1 MIFWVIILVLVLI
14 ALLGAPLFAVF
25 GAFVLFA
32 FNAIH
37 TDTSVI
43 IISLYQI
50 ADTPILVAIPLFVF
64 GGYVLAESKAPQRM
78 VALTQALIG
87 WMRGGLA
94 IVTLVTCAVFTS
106 FTGASGVTIIAL
118 GGILYPILLK
128 EKYPEKFSMGLVT
141 ASGSIGLL
149 FPPSL
154 PVILY
159 GIVTRVS
166 IDQLFLAGLIPGVLF
181 IVVLSLYCIKTGIT
195 ERIPTVPFSWRNLAK
210 AAKDA
215 AWEIPLPF
223 LIIGGIYGGYFT
235 ATEAAAVT
243 AFYVFVVEVFI
254 YRDLHIFKDVPRVV
268 KQSMMLVGAE
278 LAILGIAFAL
288 TNYFIDQ
295 QVPQKLFQMIQST
308 ITSQTKFLLVLN
320 GFLLIVGMTM
330 EMFPAIL
337 VVVPLIL
344 PIAQEFGVNPLHL
357 GIIFLTNMEVAYLTP
372 PFGLNLF
379 LSSLR
384 FNRRVFSIAR
394 SVFVFI
400 LLEFVALLL
409 ITYVP
414 ELSLWL
420 VNAQAGGR

>member
-1 MIFWVIILVLVLI
+1 MIFWLVLLLLIII

-32 FNAIH
+32 FSVINA
-37 TDTSVI
+37 DTSVI

-64 GGYVLAESKAPQRM
+64 GGYVLAESKAPQRV
-78 VALTQALIG
+78 VALFQAMFG

-94 IVTLVTCAVFTS
+94 IVTLVACALFTS

-159 GIVTRVS
+159 GLVTRVS
-166 IDQLFLAGLIPGVLF
+166 IDQLFIAGLIPGILF
-181 IVVLSLYCIKTGIT
+181 ILVLSFYSVKVGVS
-195 ERIPTVPFSWRNLAK
+195 ERVPKIPFSWSNVAR
-210 AAKDA
+210 AARDA

-223 LIIGGIYGGYFT
+223 LVVGGIDGGYFT

-254 YRDLHIFKDVPRVV
+254 YRDLHIFRDIPRVV
-268 KQSMMLVGAE
+268 KNSMILVGAE
-278 LAILGIAFAL
+278 MAILGIAFAL
-288 TNYFIDQ
+288 TNYFVDQ
-295 QVPQKLFQMIQST
+295 QVPQMLLAMVQSA
-308 ITSQTKFLLVLN
+308 ITSQTKFLLILN

-344 PIAQEFGVNPLHL
+344 PIAQEFHVNPLHL

-384 FNRRVFSIAR
+384 FGRPVFNIAR
-394 SVFVFI
+394 SVGIFI
-400 LLEFVALLL
+400 LLEFIALFL
-409 ITYVP
+409 ITYIP

-420 VNAQAGGR
+420 VNMRGPH

>member
-1 MIFWVIILVLVLI
+1 MIFWIILLLLVVI

-32 FNAIH
+32 FAAIH
-37 TDTSVI
+37 VDTSVI

-50 ADTPILVAIPLFVF
+50 ADTPLLVAIPLFVF
-64 GGYVLAESKAPQRM
+64 AGYILAESKAPQRL
-78 VALTQALIG
+78 VALSQAFLG

-94 IVTLVTCAVFTS
+94 IVTLVACAFFTS

-159 GIVTRVS
+159 GIVAKVS
-166 IDQLFLAGLIPGVLF
+166 IDKLFVAGVIPGVLF
-181 IVVLSLYCIKTGIT
+181 ILVLSFYSVRTGIT
-195 ERIPTVPFSWRNLAK
+195 QKIPKVPFSWRNVAS
-210 AAKDA
+210 ACRAA

-223 LIIGGIYGGYFT
+223 VVIGGIYGGYFT

-254 YRDLHIFKDVPRVV
+254 YRDLHIFRDVPRVI
-268 KQSMMLVGAE
+268 KQSMVLVGAE
-278 LAILGIAFAL
+278 LAVLGLAFAL
-288 TNYFIDQ
+288 TNYFVDQ
-295 QVPQKLFQMIQST
+295 QIPQKLLQMVQST

-320 GFLLIVGMTM
+320 GFLLVVGMTM

-344 PIAQEFGVNPLHL
+344 PIAREFHVNELHL

-394 SVFVFI
+394 SVLIFI
-400 LLEFVALLL
+400 LLEFIALLL

-420 VNAQAGGR
+420 VNQP

>member
-1 MIFWVIILVLVLI
+1 MIFWIVILLLVII

-32 FNAIH
+32 FNVINL
-37 TDTSVI
+37 DTSVI

-50 ADTPILVAIPLFVF
+50 AETPILVAIPLFVF

-78 VALTQALIG
+78 VALFQAMFG

-94 IVTLVTCAVFTS
+94 IVTLVTCALFTS

-159 GIVTRVS
+159 GLVTRVS
-166 IDQLFLAGLIPGVLF
+166 IDQLFIAGIIPGILF
-181 IVVLSLYCIKTGIT
+181 ILVLSFYSVKVGVSAKVPKI
-195 ERIPTVPFSWRNLAK
+195 PFSLRNVAH

-215 AWEIPLPF
+215 VWEIPLPF

-235 ATEAAAVT
+235 AIEAAAVT
-243 AFYVFVVEVFI
+243 AFYVLVVEVFV
-254 YRDLHIFKDVPRVV
+254 YRDLHIFRDVPRVV
-268 KQSMMLVGAE
+268 KESMTLVGAE
-278 LAILGIAFAL
+278 LAILGVAFAL

-295 QVPQKLFQMIQST
+295 QVPQKLLTMIQST
-308 ITSQTKFLLVLN
+308 ITSQTKFLLILN

-344 PIAQEFGVNPLHL
+344 PIAREFHVNDLHL

-384 FNRRVFSIAR
+384 FGKPVFSIAR
-394 SVFVFI
+394 SVLIFI
-400 LLEFVALLL
+400 MLEFIALFL

-420 VNAQAGGR
+420 VNLRYPQ

>member
-1 MIFWVIILVLVLI
+1 MIFWAVLLLLVLI

-25 GAFVLFA
+25 AAFVLFA
-32 FNAIH
+32 FSAIH
-37 TDTSVI
+37 IDTSVI

-50 ADTPILVAIPLFVF
+50 ADTPLLVAIPLFVF
-64 GGYVLAESKAPQRM
+64 AGYVLAESKAPQRL
-78 VALTQALIG
+78 VALSQAFFG

-94 IVTLVTCAVFTS
+94 IVTLVTCAFFTS

-159 GIVTRVS
+159 GIVAKVS
-166 IDQLFLAGLIPGVLF
+166 IDKLFVAGLIPGVLF
-181 IVVLSLYCIKTGIT
+181 ILVLSIYSVKTGIS
-195 ERIPTVPFSWRNLAK
+195 EKIPKIPFTWKHVVSASRASI
-210 AAKDA
+210 
-215 AWEIPLPF
+215 WEIPLPF
-223 LIIGGIYGGYFT
+223 VVVGGIYGGFFT

-254 YRDLHIFKDVPRVV
+254 YRDLHIFRDVPRVI
-268 KQSMMLVGAE
+268 KQSMVLVGAE
-278 LAILGIAFAL
+278 LAILGVAFAL
-288 TNYFIDQ
+288 TNYFVDQ
-295 QVPQKLFQMIQST
+295 QIPQKLLHMIQST
-308 ITSQTKFLLVLN
+308 ITSQTKFLLILN

-344 PIAQEFGVNPLHL
+344 PIAQEFNVNPLHL

-384 FNRRVFSIAR
+384 FNRPVFKIAR
-394 SVFVFI
+394 SVLVFI
-400 LLEFVALLL
+400 MLEFIALFL
-409 ITYVP
+409 ITYIP

-420 VNAQAGGR
+420 VNLSGTR

>member
-1 MIFWVIILVLVLI
+1 MIFWIILLLLVVI

-32 FNAIH
+32 FAAIH
-37 TDTSVI
+37 VDTSVI

-50 ADTPILVAIPLFVF
+50 ADTPLLVAIPLFVF
-64 GGYVLAESKAPQRM
+64 AGYILAESKAPQRL
-78 VALTQALIG
+78 VALSQAFLG

-94 IVTLVTCAVFTS
+94 IVTLVACAFFTS

-159 GIVTRVS
+159 GIVAKVS
-166 IDQLFLAGLIPGVLF
+166 IDKLFIAGVIPGVLF
-181 IVVLSLYCIKTGIT
+181 ILVLSFYSVRTGIT
-195 ERIPTVPFSWRNLAK
+195 QKIPKVPFSWRNVAS
-210 AAKDA
+210 ACRAA

-223 LIIGGIYGGYFT
+223 VVIGGIYGGYFT

-254 YRDLHIFKDVPRVV
+254 YRDLHIFRDVPRVI
-268 KQSMMLVGAE
+268 KQSMVLVGAE
-278 LAILGIAFAL
+278 LAVLGLAFAL
-288 TNYFIDQ
+288 TNYFVDQ
-295 QVPQKLFQMIQST
+295 QIPQKLLQMVQST

-320 GFLLIVGMTM
+320 GFLLVVGMTM

-344 PIAQEFGVNPLHL
+344 PIAREFHVNELHL

-394 SVFVFI
+394 SVLIFI
-400 LLEFVALLL
+400 LLEFIALLL

-420 VNAQAGGR
+420 VNQP

>member
-1 MIFWVIILVLVLI
+1 MIFWVIVVLLLLI

-32 FNAIH
+32 YTAISAN
-37 TDTSVI
+37 TSVI

-64 GGYVLAESKAPQRM
+64 AGYILAESKAPQRM
-78 VALTQALIG
+78 VALFQAFFG

-94 IVTLVTCAVFTS
+94 IVTLVACAIFTS

-141 ASGSIGLL
+141 ASGSVGLL

-159 GIVTRVS
+159 GLVTRVS
-166 IDQLFLAGLIPGVLF
+166 IDQLFLAGLIPGILF
-181 IVVLSLYCIKTGIT
+181 ILVLSFYSVKVGVGAK
-195 ERIPTVPFSWRNLAK
+195 VPKISFAWSNVWRATR
-210 AAKDA
+210 DA
-215 AWEIPLPF
+215 IWEIPLPF
-223 LIIGGIYGGYFT
+223 LIVGGIYGGYFT

-243 AFYVFVVEVFI
+243 AFYVLVVEVFI
-254 YRDLHIFKDVPRVV
+254 YRDIHVTRDLPRVV

-278 LAILGIAFAL
+278 MAILGIAFAL
-288 TNYFIDQ
+288 TNYFVDQ
-295 QVPQKLFQMIQST
+295 QVPQTLLALVQT
-308 ITSQTKFLLVLN
+308 AITSKTTFLLVLN

-344 PIAQEFGVNPLHL
+344 PIAQEFNVNPLHL

-384 FNRRVFSIAR
+384 FDRPVFSIAR
-394 SVFVFI
+394 SVLIFI
-400 LLEFVALLL
+400 LLEFVALFL
-409 ITYVP
+409 ITYIP

-420 VNAQAGGR
+420 VNLRAPQ

>member
-1 MIFWVIILVLVLI
+1 VSYWIVVFILVLI
-14 ALLGAPLFAVF
+14 ALFGAPLFTVF

-32 FNAIH
+32 FSAIDS
-37 TDTSVI
+37 DTSVI

-50 ADTPILVAIPLFVF
+50 AEISMLVAIPLFVF
-64 GGYVLAESKAPQRM
+64 GGYILAESKAPQRM
-78 VALTQALIG
+78 VALAQALFG

-94 IVTLVTCAVFTS
+94 IVTLVTCAIFTS

-159 GIVTRVS
+159 GIVAKVS
-166 IDQLFLAGLIPGVLF
+166 IDQLYLAGLIPGILF
-181 IVVLSLYCIKTGIT
+181 IVVLSTYCVKIGVT
-195 ERIPTVPFSWRNLAK
+195 EKVPKIPFTWRNVGK

-223 LIIGGIYGGYFT
+223 LVVGGIYGGYFT

-243 AFYVFVVEVFI
+243 AFYALVVEVFI
-254 YRDLHIFKDVPRVV
+254 YRDLHIFRDLPRVI
-268 KQSMMLVGAE
+268 KQSMLLVGATM
-278 LAILGIAFAL
+278 AILGIAFAL

-295 QVPQKLFQMIQST
+295 QIPQKLLEMIQTT

-344 PIAQEFGVNPLHL
+344 PIAQEYNVNPLHL

-384 FNRRVFSIAR
+384 FRKPVFSIAR
-394 SVFVFI
+394 SVLIFI
-400 LLEFVALLL
+400 VLEFVALLL
-409 ITYVP
+409 ITYIP

-420 VNAQAGGR
+420 VNARASH

>member
-1 MIFWVIILVLVLI
+1 VSYWIVVFILVLI
-14 ALLGAPLFAVF
+14 ALFGAPLFTVF

-32 FNAIH
+32 FSAIDS
-37 TDTSVI
+37 DTSVI

-50 ADTPILVAIPLFVF
+50 AEISMLVAIPLFVF
-64 GGYVLAESKAPQRM
+64 GGYILAESKAPQRM
-78 VALTQALIG
+78 VALAQALFG

-94 IVTLVTCAVFTS
+94 IVTLVTCAIFTS

-128 EKYPEKFSMGLVT
+128 EKYPERFSMGLVT

-159 GIVTRVS
+159 GIVTKVS
-166 IDQLFLAGLIPGVLF
+166 IDQLYLAGLIPGILF
-181 IVVLSLYCIKTGIT
+181 IVVLSLYSIKIGIT
-195 ERIPTVPFSWRNLAK
+195 KHVPKIPFSWRNIAK
-210 AAKDA
+210 ATRDA

-223 LIIGGIYGGYFT
+223 LVVGGIYGGYFT

-243 AFYVFVVEVFI
+243 AFYAFVVEVFI
-254 YRDLHIFKDVPRVV
+254 YRDLHIVKDIPRVI
-268 KQSMMLVGAE
+268 KQSMLLVGATM
-278 LAILGIAFAL
+278 AILGIAFAL

-295 QVPQKLFQMIQST
+295 QVPQKLLAMIQST

-344 PIAQEFGVNPLHL
+344 PIAQEFNVNPLHL

-384 FNRRVFSIAR
+384 FTKPVFNIAR
-394 SVFVFI
+394 SVLVFI
-400 LLEFVALLL
+400 VLEFVALLL
-409 ITYVP
+409 ITYIP

-420 VNAQAGGR
+420 VNLRASH

>member
-1 MIFWVIILVLVLI
+1 MSYWIVVFILVLI
-14 ALLGAPLFAVF
+14 ALFGAPLFTVF

-32 FNAIH
+32 FSAIDS
-37 TDTSVI
+37 DTSVI

-50 ADTPILVAIPLFVF
+50 AEISMLVAIPLFVF
-64 GGYVLAESKAPQRM
+64 GGYILAESKAPQRM
-78 VALTQALIG
+78 VALAQALFG

-94 IVTLVTCAVFTS
+94 IVTLVTCAIFTS

-128 EKYPEKFSMGLVT
+128 EKYPERFSMGLVT

-159 GIVTRVS
+159 GIVTKVS
-166 IDQLFLAGLIPGVLF
+166 IDQLYLAGLIPGILF
-181 IVVLSLYCIKTGIT
+181 IVVLSLYSIKIGIT
-195 ERIPTVPFSWRNLAK
+195 KHVPKIPFSWRNIAK
-210 AAKDA
+210 ATRDA

-223 LIIGGIYGGYFT
+223 LVVGGIYGGYFT

-243 AFYVFVVEVFI
+243 AFYAFVVEVFI
-254 YRDLHIFKDVPRVV
+254 YRDLHIVKDIPRVI
-268 KQSMMLVGAE
+268 KQSMLLVGATM
-278 LAILGIAFAL
+278 AILGIAFAL

-295 QVPQKLFQMIQST
+295 QVPQKLLAMIQST

-344 PIAQEFGVNPLHL
+344 PIAQEFNVNPLHL

-384 FNRRVFSIAR
+384 FTKPVFNIAR
-394 SVFVFI
+394 SVLVFI
-400 LLEFVALLL
+400 VLEFVALLL
-409 ITYVP
+409 ITYIP

-420 VNAQAGGR
+420 VNLRAPH

>member
-1 MIFWVIILVLVLI
+1 MIFWIVVLLLVVI
-14 ALLGAPLFAVF
+14 ALLGEPLFAVF

-32 FNAIH
+32 YFSIQVN
-37 TDTSVI
+37 TSVV

-50 ADTPILVAIPLFVF
+50 ADTPLLVAIPLFVF
-64 GGYVLAESKAPQRM
+64 AGYVLAESKAPQRL
-78 VALTQALIG
+78 VDLSHALFG

-94 IVTLVTCAVFTS
+94 IVTLVTCALFTS

-159 GIVTRVS
+159 GIVAKVS
-166 IDQLFLAGLIPGVLF
+166 IDKLFIAGLIPGVLF
-181 IVVLSLYCIKTGIT
+181 ILVLSFYSIKTGVT
-195 ERIPTVPFSWRNLAK
+195 QKIPKVPFSWKNVAVATK
-210 AAKDA
+210 AA

-223 LIIGGIYGGYFT
+223 VVVGGIYGGYFT

-243 AFYVFVVEVFI
+243 AFYVFVVEVLI
-254 YRDLHIFKDVPRVV
+254 YRDLHLFKDVPRVV
-268 KQSMMLVGAE
+268 KQSMVLVGAE
-278 LAILGIAFAL
+278 LAVLGLAFAL
-288 TNYFIDQ
+288 TGYFVDQ
-295 QVPQKLFQMIQST
+295 SVPQRLLQMIQST

-344 PIAQEFGVNPLHL
+344 PIAKEFNVNPLHL

-384 FNRRVFSIAR
+384 FNRPVFNIAR
-394 SVFVFI
+394 SVLVFI
-400 LLEFVALLL
+400 LLEFIALLL

-420 VNAQAGGR
+420 VNQPGVP

>member
-1 MIFWVIILVLVLI
+1 MIFWIILLLLVVI

-32 FNAIH
+32 FAAIH
-37 TDTSVI
+37 VDTSVI

-50 ADTPILVAIPLFVF
+50 ADTPLLVAIPLFVF
-64 GGYVLAESKAPQRM
+64 AGYILAESKAPQRL
-78 VALTQALIG
+78 VALSQAFLG

-94 IVTLVTCAVFTS
+94 IVTLVACAFFTS

-159 GIVTRVS
+159 GIVAKVS
-166 IDQLFLAGLIPGVLF
+166 IDKLFVAGVIPGVLF
-181 IVVLSLYCIKTGIT
+181 ILVLSFYSVRTGIT
-195 ERIPTVPFSWRNLAK
+195 QKIPKVTFSWRNVAS
-210 AAKDA
+210 ACRAA

-223 LIIGGIYGGYFT
+223 VVIGGIYGGYFT

-254 YRDLHIFKDVPRVV
+254 YRDLHIFRDVPRVI
-268 KQSMMLVGAE
+268 KQSMVLVGAE
-278 LAILGIAFAL
+278 LAVLGLAFAL
-288 TNYFIDQ
+288 TNYFVDQ
-295 QVPQKLFQMIQST
+295 QIPQKLLQMVQST

-320 GFLLIVGMTM
+320 GFLLVVGMTM

-344 PIAQEFGVNPLHL
+344 PIAREFHVNELHL

-394 SVFVFI
+394 SVLIFI
-400 LLEFVALLL
+400 LLEFIALLL

-420 VNAQAGGR
+420 VNQP

>member
-1 MIFWVIILVLVLI
+1 MWIVVFLLIVI
-14 ALLGAPLFAVF
+14 ALFGAPLFTVF

-32 FNAIH
+32 FSAIN

-50 ADTPILVAIPLFVF
+50 AETSMLVAIPLFIF
-64 GGYVLAESKAPQRM
+64 GGYVLAESNAPKRM
-78 VALTQALIG
+78 VALAQAMFG
-87 WMRGGLA
+87 WMPGGLA
-94 IVTLVTCAVFTS
+94 IVTLVTCAIFTS

-128 EKYPEKFSMGLVT
+128 EKYPERFSMGLVT

-159 GIVTRVS
+159 GIVTQVS
-166 IDQLFLAGLIPGVLF
+166 IDQLYLAGVIPGILF
-181 IVVLSLYCIKTGIT
+181 IVVLSVYSFTIGIT
-195 ERIPTVPFSWRNLAK
+195 EKVPKIRFSWKNVLK
-210 AAKDA
+210 AAREA

-223 LIIGGIYGGYFT
+223 LIVGGIYGGYFT

-243 AFYVFVVEVFI
+243 AFYAFVVEVFV
-254 YRDLHIFKDVPRVV
+254 YRDLHIFKDVPRVI
-268 KQSMMLVGAE
+268 KQSMLLVGATM
-278 LAILGIAFAL
+278 AILGIAFAL

-295 QVPQKLFQMIQST
+295 QVPQKLLEMIQST

-344 PIAQEFGVNPLHL
+344 PIAQEYNVNPLHL

-384 FNRRVFSIAR
+384 FRKPVFSIAR
-394 SVFVFI
+394 SVLIFI
-400 LLEFVALLL
+400 VLEFVALLL
-409 ITYVP
+409 ITYIP
-414 ELSLWL
+414 DLSLWL
-420 VNAQAGGR
+420 VNLRTAH

>member
-1 MIFWVIILVLVLI
+1 MNYWLVVFLLVLI
-14 ALLGAPLFAVF
+14 ALFGAPLFTVF

-32 FNAIH
+32 FSAIQ

-50 ADTPILVAIPLFVF
+50 AEISMLVAIPLFVF
-64 GGYVLAESKAPQRM
+64 GGYLLAESKAPQRM
-78 VALTQALIG
+78 VALAQALFG
-87 WMRGGLA
+87 WMPGGLA
-94 IVTLVTCAVFTS
+94 IVTLVTCAIFTS

-118 GGILYPILLK
+118 GGILYPILLA

-141 ASGSIGLL
+141 ASGSVGLL

-159 GIVTRVS
+159 GIVTQVS
-166 IDQLFLAGLIPGVLF
+166 INQLYLAGVIPGILF
-181 IVVLSLYCIKTGIT
+181 ILVLSFYSVKIGIS
-195 ERIPTVPFSWRNLAK
+195 EKVPRIRFSWKNVAK
-210 AAKDA
+210 AAREA

-223 LIIGGIYGGYFT
+223 IVVGGIYGGYFT

-243 AFYVFVVEVFI
+243 AFYAFVVEVFV
-254 YRDLHIFKDVPRVV
+254 YRDLHLFKDVPRVI
-268 KQSMMLVGAE
+268 KQSMLLVGATM
-278 LAILGIAFAL
+278 AILGIAFAL

-295 QVPQKLFQMIQST
+295 QVPQRLLEMIQST

-320 GFLLIVGMTM
+320 GFLLVVGMTM

-344 PIAQEFGVNPLHL
+344 PIAREFRVNELHL

-384 FNRRVFSIAR
+384 FRRPVFNIAR
-394 SVFVFI
+394 SVLIFI
-400 LLEFVALLL
+400 LLEFIALFL
-409 ITYVP
+409 ITYIP

-420 VNAQAGGR
+420 VNLKAAQ

>member
-1 MIFWVIILVLVLI
+1 MIFWIIVLLLVVI

-32 FNAIH
+32 YTAIH
-37 TDTSVI
+37 ADTSVI

-64 GGYVLAESKAPQRM
+64 AGYILAESKAPQRL
-78 VALTQALIG
+78 VALFQALFG

-94 IVTLVTCAVFTS
+94 IVTLVTCALFTS

-128 EKYPEKFSMGLVT
+128 EKYPERFSMGLVT

-159 GIVTRVS
+159 GLVTRVS

-181 IVVLSLYCIKTGIT
+181 ILVLSFYCVKVGVG
-195 ERIPTVPFSWRNLAK
+195 EKVPKVPFSWGNVWRASR
-210 AAKDA
+210 DA
-215 AWEIPLPF
+215 LWEIPLPF
-223 LIIGGIYGGYFT
+223 LVIGGIYGGYFT

-243 AFYVFVVEVFI
+243 AFYVFVVEVFV
-254 YRDLHIFKDVPRVV
+254 YRDLHIIRDVPRVV
-268 KQSMMLVGAE
+268 KHSMILVGAE
-278 LAILGIAFAL
+278 LAILGVAFAL
-288 TNYFIDQ
+288 TNYFVDQ
-295 QVPQKLFQMIQST
+295 QVPQMLLAMVQSA
-308 ITSQTKFLLVLN
+308 ITSQTKFLLILN
-320 GFLLIVGMTM
+320 VFLLIVGMTM

-344 PIAQEFGVNPLHL
+344 PIAEQFNVNPLHL

-384 FNRRVFSIAR
+384 FNRPVFSISR
-394 SVFVFI
+394 SVLIFI
-400 LLEFVALLL
+400 LLEFVALFL
-409 ITYVP
+409 ITYIP

-420 VNAQAGGR
+420 VNLRAPR

>member
-1 MIFWVIILVLVLI
+1 MSFYIVLLFLVIV
-14 ALLGAPLFAVF
+14 ALCGAPLFAVF
-25 GAFVLFA
+25 GAFVLYA
-32 FNAIH
+32 FSSVG

-43 IISLYQI
+43 IIELYRI
-50 ADTPILVAIPLFVF
+50 AETPMLVAIPLFVF
-64 GGYVLAESKAPQRM
+64 GGYVLAESKAPHRM
-78 VALTQALIG
+78 VALAQALFG

-94 IVTLVTCAVFTS
+94 IVTLIVCAFFTS

-128 EKYPEKFSMGLVT
+128 EKYPERFSMGLVT

-159 GIVTRVS
+159 GIVTKVS
-166 IDQLFLAGLIPGVLF
+166 IDQLFLAGLIPGILF
-181 IVVLSLYCIKTGIT
+181 ILVLSFYSIKIGVSEKVPKI
-195 ERIPTVPFSWRNLAK
+195 PFSWQNVATAARNAL
-210 AAKDA
+210 
-215 AWEIPLPF
+215 WEIPLPF
-223 LIIGGIYGGYFT
+223 LVVGGIYGGLFT

-243 AFYVFVVEVFI
+243 AFYAFVVEVFV
-254 YRDLHIFKDVPRVV
+254 YRDLHITRDVPRVI
-268 KQSMMLVGAE
+268 KQSMLLVGATM
-278 LAILGIAFAL
+278 AILGIAFGL

-295 QVPQKLFQMIQST
+295 QIPQKLLALIQTT
-308 ITSQTKFLLVLN
+308 ITSQTRFLLVLN

-344 PIAQEFGVNPLHL
+344 PIAQEFNVNPLHL

-384 FNRRVFSIAR
+384 FGKPVFNIAR
-394 SVFVFI
+394 SVIVFI

-409 ITYVP
+409 ITYIP
-414 ELSLWL
+414 ELSLML
-420 VNAQAGGR
+420 VNAQGG

>member
-1 MIFWVIILVLVLI
+1 MTYWLVLI
-14 ALLGAPLFAVF
+14 LLVLMALFGAPLFTVF

-32 FNAIH
+32 FSAINI
-37 TDTSVI
+37 DTSALI
-43 IISLYQI
+43 IELYKI
-50 ADTPILVAIPLFVF
+50 AETPMLVAIPLFVF
-64 GGYVLAESKAPQRM
+64 GGYMLAESKAPHRM
-78 VALTQALIG
+78 VALAQALFG

-94 IVTLVTCAVFTS
+94 IVTLVTCAFFTS

-118 GGILYPILLK
+118 GGILYPILIK
-128 EKYPEKFSMGLVT
+128 EKYPEKFAMGLVT

-159 GIVTRVS
+159 GIVAQVS
-166 IDQLFLAGLIPGVLF
+166 IDQLFIAGLIPGILFVL
-181 IVVLSLYCIKTGIT
+181 VLSIYSVRVGYSA
-195 ERIPTVPFSWRNLAK
+195 RVPTIPFSWKNVASSAR
-210 AAKDA
+210 DA

-223 LIIGGIYGGYFT
+223 LIVGGIFGGFFT
-235 ATEAAAVT
+235 ATEAAAVA

-254 YRDLHIFKDVPRVV
+254 YRDLHLVKDVPRVMR
-268 KQSMMLVGAE
+268 QSMMLVGATM
-278 LAILGIAFAL
+278 AILGVALGL

-295 QVPQKLFQMIQST
+295 QVPQQLLELMQSKV
-308 ITSQTKFLLVLN
+308 TSQVTFLLILNVFLLV
-320 GFLLIVGMTM
+320 VGMTM
-330 EMFPAIL
+330 EMYPAIL

-344 PIAQEFGVNPLHL
+344 PIAREFDVNPLHL

-384 FNRRVFSIAR
+384 FHQPVFGIAR
-394 SVFVFI
+394 SVIVFI
-400 LLEFVALLL
+400 FLEFIALLL
-409 ITYVP
+409 ITYIP

-420 VNAQAGGR
+420 VNLRAPQ

>member
-1 MIFWVIILVLVLI
+1 MSTWIVIFLLVVV
-14 ALLGAPLFAVF
+14 ALFGAPLFTVF

-32 FNAIH
+32 FSAINS
-37 TDTSVI
+37 DTSVI

-50 ADTPILVAIPLFVF
+50 AETSMLVAIPLFVF
-64 GGYVLAESKAPQRM
+64 GGYILAESKAPQRM
-78 VALTQALIG
+78 VALAQALFG

-94 IVTLVTCAVFTS
+94 IVTLVTCAIFTS

-159 GIVTRVS
+159 GIVTGVS
-166 IDQLFLAGLIPGVLF
+166 IDQLYLAGVIPGILF
-181 IVVLSLYCIKTGIT
+181 IVVLSFYSIKIGVT
-195 ERIPTVPFSWRNLAK
+195 EKVPTIPFTWSNVAK
-210 AAKDA
+210 AARDA

-243 AFYVFVVEVFI
+243 AFYALVVEVFI
-254 YRDLHIFKDVPRVV
+254 YRDLHIFRDLPRVI
-268 KQSMMLVGAE
+268 KQSMLLVGATM
-278 LAILGIAFAL
+278 AILGIAFAL

-295 QVPQKLFQMIQST
+295 QIPQKLLEMIQTT

-344 PIAQEFGVNPLHL
+344 PIAQQYNVNPLHL

-384 FNRRVFSIAR
+384 FRMPVFTIAR
-394 SVFVFI
+394 SVLIFI
-400 LLEFVALLL
+400 VLEFAALLL

-420 VNAQAGGR
+420 VNLRAAH

>member
-1 MIFWVIILVLVLI
+1 MIFWLILLLLVII

-32 FNAIH
+32 FSVINV
-37 TDTSVI
+37 DTSVI

-64 GGYVLAESKAPQRM
+64 GGYVLAESKAPQRA
-78 VALTQALIG
+78 VALFQAMFG
-87 WMRGGLA
+87 WMPGGLA
-94 IVTLVTCAVFTS
+94 IVTLVACALFTS

-159 GIVTRVS
+159 GLVTRVS
-166 IDQLFLAGLIPGVLF
+166 IDQLFIAGLIPGILF
-181 IVVLSLYCIKTGIT
+181 ILVLCFYSVKVGVS
-195 ERIPTVPFSWRNLAK
+195 ERVPKIPFSWRNVVR

-223 LIIGGIYGGYFT
+223 LIVGGIYGGYFT

-243 AFYVFVVEVFI
+243 AFYVFVVEVFVN
-254 YRDLHIFKDVPRVV
+254 RDLHIFRDVPRVV
-268 KQSMMLVGAE
+268 KNSMILVGAE
-278 LAILGIAFAL
+278 MAILGIAFAL
-288 TNYFIDQ
+288 TNYFVDQ
-295 QVPQKLFQMIQST
+295 QVPQMLLAMVQSA
-308 ITSQTKFLLVLN
+308 ITSQTKFLLILN

-330 EMFPAIL
+330 ELFPAIL

-344 PIAQEFGVNPLHL
+344 PIAQEFHVNPLHL

-384 FNRRVFSIAR
+384 FGRPVFNIAR
-394 SVFVFI
+394 SVGIFI
-400 LLEFVALLL
+400 LLEFIALFL
-409 ITYVP
+409 ITYIP

-420 VNAQAGGR
+420 VNVRGPH

>member
-1 MIFWVIILVLVLI
+1 VSYWIVVFLLVLI
-14 ALLGAPLFAVF
+14 ALFGAPLFTVF

-32 FNAIH
+32 FSAINS
-37 TDTSVI
+37 DTSVI

-50 ADTPILVAIPLFVF
+50 AETSMLVAIPLFVF
-64 GGYVLAESKAPQRM
+64 GGYILAESKAPQRM
-78 VALTQALIG
+78 VALAQALFG

-94 IVTLVTCAVFTS
+94 IVTLVTCAIFTS

-128 EKYPEKFSMGLVT
+128 EKYPERFSMGLVT

-159 GIVTRVS
+159 GIVTKVS
-166 IDQLFLAGLIPGVLF
+166 IDQLYLAGLIPGVLF
-181 IVVLSLYCIKTGIT
+181 IVVLSIYSVRIGVT
-195 ERIPTVPFSWRNLAK
+195 EKVPKIPFTWRNVATT
-210 AAKDA
+210 AKDA

-223 LIIGGIYGGYFT
+223 LIVGGIYGGYFT

-243 AFYVFVVEVFI
+243 AFYAFVVEVFI
-254 YRDLHIFKDVPRVV
+254 YRDLHIFRDVPRVI
-268 KQSMMLVGAE
+268 KQSMLLVGATM
-278 LAILGIAFAL
+278 AILGIAFAL

-295 QVPQKLFQMIQST
+295 QVPQKLFEMIQST

-344 PIAQEFGVNPLHL
+344 PIAQEYNVNPLHL

-384 FNRRVFSIAR
+384 FRKPVFNIAR
-394 SVFVFI
+394 SVLIFI
-400 LLEFVALLL
+400 VLEFVALLL
-409 ITYVP
+409 ITYIP

-420 VNAQAGGR
+420 VNLRASQ

>member
-1 MIFWVIILVLVLI
+1 MSTWIVVFLLVLI
-14 ALLGAPLFAVF
+14 ALFGAPLFTVF

-32 FNAIH
+32 FSAIH

-50 ADTPILVAIPLFVF
+50 AETSMLVAIPLFVF

-78 VALTQALIG
+78 VALAQALFG

-94 IVTLVTCAVFTS
+94 IVTLVTCAIFTS

-128 EKYPEKFSMGLVT
+128 ERYPEKFSMGLVT

-159 GIVTRVS
+159 GIVTGVS
-166 IDQLFLAGLIPGVLF
+166 IDQLYLAGVIPGILF
-181 IVVLSLYCIKTGIT
+181 IVVLSFYSVKIGFSENVPTIPFAWKNVVKTA
-195 ERIPTVPFSWRNLAK
+195 R
-210 AAKDA
+210 DA

-243 AFYVFVVEVFI
+243 AFYALVVEVFI
-254 YRDLHIFKDVPRVV
+254 YRDLHIFRDLPGVI
-268 KQSMMLVGAE
+268 KQSMLLVGATM
-278 LAILGIAFAL
+278 AILGIAFAL

-295 QVPQKLFQMIQST
+295 QIPQKLLEMIQTT
-308 ITSQTKFLLVLN
+308 ITSQTKFLLILN

-344 PIAQEFGVNPLHL
+344 PIAQEYHVNPLHL

-384 FNRRVFSIAR
+384 FRRPVFNIAR
-394 SVFVFI
+394 SVLIFI
-400 LLEFVALLL
+400 VLEFTALLL
-409 ITYVP
+409 ITYIP

-420 VNAQAGGR
+420 VNLRYPQ

>member
-1 MIFWVIILVLVLI
+1 MIFWVVMLLLVVI
-14 ALLGAPLFAVF
+14 ALLGA
-25 GAFVLFA
+25 LFA
-32 FNAIH
+32 FSIINI
-37 TDTSVI
+37 DTSVI

-50 ADTPILVAIPLFVF
+50 AETPILVAIPLFVF

-78 VALTQALIG
+78 VALFQAMFG

-94 IVTLVTCAVFTS
+94 IVTLVTCALFTS

-159 GIVTRVS
+159 GLVTGVS
-166 IDQLFLAGLIPGVLF
+166 IDQLFLAGVIPGILF
-181 IVVLSLYCIKTGIT
+181 ILVLSFYSVKVGVSAKVSK
-195 ERIPTVPFSWRNLAK
+195 VPFLWSNVAR

-235 ATEAAAVT
+235 AIEAAAVT
-243 AFYVFVVEVFI
+243 AFYVLVVEVFI
-254 YRDLHIFKDVPRVV
+254 YRDLHIFRDVPRVV
-268 KQSMMLVGAE
+268 KESMILVGAE
-278 LAILGIAFAL
+278 LAILGVAFAL

-295 QVPQKLFQMIQST
+295 QVPQKLLAMIQST
-308 ITSQTKFLLVLN
+308 ITSQTRFLLILN

-344 PIAQEFGVNPLHL
+344 PIAKEFNVNPLHL

-384 FNRRVFSIAR
+384 FGRPVFNIAR
-394 SVFVFI
+394 SVLIFI

-420 VNAQAGGR
+420 VNLRAAH